1 MKPIIAFD
9 MDGTIISSEAAAKA
23 HQTWFDLVVQLTGD
37 KPFKVPSQR
46 EDFFPKVLEL
56 MARLTGL
63 NPNEGFDRSVL
74 VKYARNLFQMLY
86 LAELHKEG
94 EKAFVPDMIDMLVEL
109 KPQCRLAMITTAPE
123 DMVLPALEIGQVK
136 ELFDY
141 IYRSPLTSEPSKLEM
156 LKKFIKE
163 VGKPALYVGNEKK
176 DAEACKELGIK
187 FALAKWAKHDEEA
200 ENMANFN
207 LDNPKQLQGIM
218 KLV

>member
-9 MDGTIISSEAAAKA
+9 MDGTIISSEAASKA
-23 HQTWFDLVVQLTGD
+23 HKEW
-37 KPFKVPSQR
+37 FKVVALLLKDPSV
-46 EDFFPKVLEL
+46 EKLADKADYFPDVLTVME
-56 MARLTGL
+56 RLTGL
-63 NPNEGFDRSVL
+63 RRGDSFHNQVMT
-74 VKYARNLFQMLY
+74 KYARNLYQMMY
-86 LAELHKEG
+86 LAELQKEG
-94 EKAFVPDMIDMLVEL
+94 EKAFVPDMIDMLIEL
-109 KPQCRLAMITTAPE
+109 KTQCRLAMITTAPE
-123 DMVLPALEIGQVK
+123 DMVLPALEIGGVK

-187 FALAKWAKHDEEA
+187 FALSKWAKHDEEA
-200 ENMANFN
+200 ENMASFN
-207 LDNPKQLQGIM
+207 LDTPKQLQGII